1 MSTGEFL
8 PIIVTFNSNANFERV
23 DGENNEEP
31 ILRVIATQFY
41 NNLQFKTGEIV
52 FDKRKVLAF
61 IDEAG
66 GSFRGGV
73 VLLIDELNVL

>member
-41 NNLQFKTGEIV
+41 NNLQFKTEAIV
-52 FDKRKVLAF
+52 FEKQKVLAF

-66 GSFRGGV
+66 RSFRGGV
-73 VLLIDELNVL
+73 VCPINS